1 MQFIFFVISSAKAFC
16 FFYFTLVPSS
26 KTSLQYNILNRLTFR
41 DRLIFCN
48 LCTRS
53 LTHNIRSI
61 YFSLC
66 HEIKTNLILWSHLNK
81 LFDFFLN
88 GVPKTNFAE
97 EISLLRS
104 SRPEVFCKKVVLKNF
119 EELAGEHL
127 HQSLFLNKVVGRRR
141 TLITNNQD
149 FLFDLFAYNYDRF
162 IVKNREKRSRKFERA
177 YSINSLANKSF
188 RCLNHV
194 SHIFICT

>member
-1 MQFIFFVISSAKAFC
+1 M
-16 FFYFTLVPSS
+16 
-26 KTSLQYNILNRLTFR
+26 
-41 DRLIFCN
+41 
-48 LCTRS
+48 
-53 LTHNIRSI
+53 
-61 YFSLC
+61 
-66 HEIKTNLILWSHLNK
+66 
-81 LFDFFLN
+81 
-88 GVPKTNFAE
+88 
-97 EISLLRS
+97 
-104 SRPEVFCKKVVLKNF
+104 FCKKVVLKNF

-177 YSINSLANKSF
+177 YSINSLASKSF